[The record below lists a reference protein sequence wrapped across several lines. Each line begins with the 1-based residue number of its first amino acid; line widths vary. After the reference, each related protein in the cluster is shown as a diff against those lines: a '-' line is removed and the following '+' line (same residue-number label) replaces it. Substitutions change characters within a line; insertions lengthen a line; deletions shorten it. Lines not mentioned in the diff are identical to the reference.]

1 MPCVPLR
8 PLFRRVRPSA
18 PIARR
23 IMTLGLA
30 LALAGAPLVFG
41 SGSRALAGSWA
52 ERSGMGGIHD
62 PWNVDAVVAAGPID
76 GYDSYHE
83 AMFGVFVALARDRE
97 GVLDWRGVEFYL
109 DKAKRMLKGEL
120 PDPTVVYD
128 PALMILWRAPLEA
141 ARARFMAARDAGGR
155 SLAPDAL
162 AQAHGFLDCWIREA
176 MENQVGVE
184 LPEQMECRMSFD
196 WAMLEVEHKM
206 SSDAIVLLPG
216 PDGAVGAAVVRARAG
231 GGQGLTLAT
240 AGAGGALSAGGT
252 EPRPVSFS
260 EADTET
266 LFGGALA
273 AQPPPP
279 RRFTLFGFQAGAAAL
294 PAGAGVVLAEVVAE
308 ARRRQA
314 YDVQIVGFTD
324 TVGDP
329 AVNERLGAQRAT
341 AVRRQLIAGGL
352 DQRYLDIAGEGETL
366 LAVETGDNVDE
377 ERNRRVVV
385 TVR

>member
-1 MPCVPLR
+1 M
-8 PLFRRVRPSA
+8 
-18 PIARR
+18 

-30 LALAGAPLVFG
+30 LGLAGVVVPLAL
-41 SGSRALAGSWA
+41 GSRALAGSWA

-62 PWNVDAVVAAGPID
+62 PWNVDAVIAAGPIEGD
-76 GYDSYHE
+76 DSYHE

-128 PALMILWRAPLEA
+128 PALMILWRTPLET
-141 ARARFMAARDAGGR
+141 ARARFMDARDGGGR

-196 WAMLEVEHKM
+196 WAILEVEHKM
-206 SSDAIVLLPG
+206 SSDAVVLLPG
-216 PDGAVGAAVVRARAG
+216 PDGAVGAVVLRARDG
-231 GGQGLTLAT
+231 GGEGLTLAT
-240 AGAGGALSAGGT
+240 AGAGGALAAGGT
-252 EPRPVSFS
+252 APRPVSFS
-260 EADTET
+260 DADTET

-279 RRFTLFGFQAGAAAL
+279 KRFTLFGFQAG
-294 PAGAGVVLAEVVAE
+294 GAGLPVGAGTVLADVVAE
-308 ARRRQA
+308 ARRRQV

-341 AVRRQLIAGGL
+341 AVRQQLIFGGL
-352 DQRYLDIAGEGETL
+352 DGAYLSIAGQGETL

-377 ERNRRVVV
+377 ERNRRVVI

>member
-18 PIARR
+18 PIARG

-30 LALAGAPLVFG
+30 LALAGALLMFG
-41 SGSRALAGSWA
+41 SGTRALAGSWA

-62 PWNVDAVVAAGPID
+62 PWNVDAVVAAGPIEGD
-76 GYDSYHE
+76 DSYHE

-109 DKAKRMLKGEL
+109 DKAKRMLRGEL

-128 PALMILWRAPLEA
+128 PALMILWRAPLEI
-141 ARARFMAARDAGGR
+141 ARARFMAARDGGGR
-155 SLAPDAL
+155 SLAPNAL

-206 SSDAIVLLPG
+206 SSDAVVLLPG
-216 PDGAVGAAVVRARAG
+216 PDGAVGAVMVRARAG
-231 GGQGLTLAT
+231 GGQGLTLET
-240 AGAGGALSAGGT
+240 AGAGGALSAGGAA
-252 EPRPVSFS
+252 PRPVSFN

-279 RRFTLFGFQAGAAAL
+279 KRFTLSGFQAGATAL
-294 PAGAGVVLAEVVAE
+294 PAGAGAVVAEVVAE
-308 ARRRQA
+308 ALGRRV

-329 AVNERLGAQRAT
+329 AVNERLGAQRAIV
-341 AVRRQLIAGGL
+341 VRQQLIAGGL
-352 DQRYLDIAGEGETL
+352 DQRYLSIAGQGETL